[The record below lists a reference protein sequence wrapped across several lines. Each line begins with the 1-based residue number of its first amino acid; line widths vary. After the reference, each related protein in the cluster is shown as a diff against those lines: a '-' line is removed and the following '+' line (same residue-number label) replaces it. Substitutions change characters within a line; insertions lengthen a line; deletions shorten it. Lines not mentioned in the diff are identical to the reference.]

1 MQTNLCPNKTEVFN
15 LIFAKK
21 STIKLKTS
29 NQNIFNDFRNRIFD
43 NSPLNIRNLV
53 FQLKFDDSDVFKS
66 DFKGV
71 PFTCLTQIV

>member
-15 LIFAKK
+15 LIFVKK